1 MIIDLINLNHLQTS
15 LFEYEYEYEY
25 MNQQPQT
32 INYYVC
38 ILHFSTNEL
47 LPLHAHILSITLS
60 DNKLLSYYSY
70 YYICIC
76 ISHFAC
82 LVWFDMIIQQFVCAF
97 RAAILFDNSS
107 QFNSFA
113 LSAQWN
119 AFAKYARR
127 L

>member
-38 ILHFSTNEL
+38 ILNFSTNEL

-70 YYICIC
+70 HYIYIYA
-76 ISHFAC
+76 SVS
-82 LVWFDMIIQQFVCAF
+82 LT
-97 RAAILFDNSS
+97 SS
-107 QFNSFA
+107 V
-113 LSAQWN
+113 
-119 AFAKYARR
+119 
-127 L
+127 